1 MQCTK
6 RILALAVIA
15 SLPAL
20 MVGCGG
26 DDGKSGTPGTNGANG
41 VDGAKGADGT
51 SGVNGINGT
60 NGTNGATGAAG
71 ANGAQSLIQQT
82 LLAAGDA
89 QCFNGGV
96 KIESGIDANSDKIL
110 QAAEVNQ
117 TNYQCDKSALNTHMN
132 FNRIATLP
140 SCMQINATCNT
151 NDLTAA
157 EIVAA
162 STDGMTLVYTDSPKN
177 QIGFVDIA
185 NPNLPK
191 AIGVLA
197 MGSEPTSI
205 AVKGSN
211 ALVAVN
217 TSADY
222 VNVSGKLVVVDIAT
236 KTEIHSINL
245 GGQPDS
251 IAISPDGNYALV
263 VIENERDET
272 LSGGIPP
279 QLPAGKLVI
288 VDLSAAAP
296 TAWTTRDVDLTG
308 IATLYPSDPEPEY
321 VDINSDN
328 MAVVTL
334 QENNHIALVNLV
346 TGTIVRHFT
355 ASSVDLVNVDLTD
368 DRPAVIKPVE
378 VQNARLREP
387 DGVSWINNE
396 YFATANEGDLNG
408 GTRGFSIFNSM
419 GEVVWDSGSDLDDM
433 AIRFGHYQ
441 DRRSDAKGNEPENI
455 ELGVFGDNRYLFV
468 NSERSSLIFVYDLA
482 DPKKPVFKQ
491 VLPAT
496 AAPEGGLAIPSRN
509 LLVVA
514 SESDLRNVAIRA
526 GINIY
531 SYNTQAQKYPTVQSM
546 NRADGNPIPWSALS
560 ALSADANNPSILYS
574 IEDSFFGQNRIFTL
588 DVSSKPA
595 LIVGETKIMDT
606 NNVFATSGVNAGLP
620 AFTNAELAA
629 MINADK
635 SVNIDPEGLA
645 KASDGGFW
653 IASEGSGAAA
663 SAASMNMIFKTDAYG
678 VIESVI
684 SLPAPVNA
692 LQTNN
697 GFEGIAEYNNSLYLA
712 FQRAWGAE
720 ANPRIGIYDLASQTW
735 QFVFYPLDT
744 YSSQFAGGWVGLSEI
759 TSIGNGEFMVL
770 ERDNRGGPDA
780 AIKRLYK
787 INLQAVTDGATI
799 TKTLIK
805 DIKPVLGGTTGPLL
819 EKVEGT
825 ALMANGDVYIV
836 TDNDGVNDHSGET
849 QLINLGKLF

>member
-1 MQCTK
+1 MQFTRK
-6 RILALAVIA
+6 LLPLMLVA
-15 SLPAL
+15 SLPLL
-20 MVGCGG
+20 MTACGG
-26 DDGKSGTPGTNGANG
+26 DDGK
-41 VDGAKGADGT
+41 
-51 SGVNGINGT
+51 NGT
-60 NGTNGATGAAG
+60 NGTNGTNGSNG
-71 ANGAQSLIQQT
+71 ANGSNGSNGAKSLLSQT
-82 LLAAGDA
+82 VLAAGNA
-89 QCFNGGV
+89 QCFKGGV
-96 KIESGIDANSDKIL
+96 KIESGVDANNDNTL
-110 QAAEVNQ
+110 QSTEVSQ
-117 TNYQCDKSALNTHMN
+117 TTYQCDKSVINTQMN
-132 FNRIATLP
+132 FNRVATLP

-151 NDLTAA
+151 NDVTAA

-185 NPNLPK
+185 NPAQPK
-191 AIGVLA
+191 ATGVLA
-197 MGSEPTSI
+197 MGGEPTSI
-205 AVKGSN
+205 AVKGAN

-217 TSADY
+217 TSADF
-222 VNVSGKLVVVDIAT
+222 VNVSGKLAIVDIAT
-236 KTEIHSINL
+236 KAVVHSINL

-251 IAISPDGNYALV
+251 VAISPDGKYALV
-263 VIENERDET
+263 VIENERDES
-272 LSGGIPP
+272 LNGGVPP

-288 VDLSAAAP
+288 VDLTAAAP
-296 TAWTTRDVDLTG
+296 SAWTTRDVNLTG
-308 IATLYPSDPEPEY
+308 IAALYPSDPEPEY

-328 MAVVTL
+328 IAVVTL
-334 QENNHIALVNLV
+334 QENNHIALINLA
-346 TGTIVRHFT
+346 TGAIVRHFS
-355 ASSVDLVNVDLTD
+355 AGSVDLANVDLTD

-378 VQNARLREP
+378 VQKARMREP
-387 DGVSWINNE
+387 DGVSWINND

-408 GTRGFSIFNSM
+408 GSRGFSIFNSM
-419 GEVVWDSGSDLDDM
+419 GEVVWDSGAELDDL

-455 ELGVFGDNRYLFV
+455 ELGVFGNERFLFV

-491 VLPAT
+491 ALPAT
-496 AAPEGGLAIPSRN
+496 AAPEGGLAIPARN

-531 SYNTQAQKYPTVQSM
+531 SYNTQAQKYPTVQSV

-560 ALSADANNPSILYS
+560 ALSVDANNPNILYS

-595 LIVGETKIMDT
+595 LIVGETKIWDSK
-606 NNVFATSGVNAGLP
+606 NVFSSSGVNAGLP
-620 AFTNAELAA
+620 AVTNAELAA
-629 MINADK
+629 MVNADK
-635 SVNIDPEGLA
+635 SVNLDPEGLA

-663 SAASMNMIFKTDAYG
+663 SAVSMNLVFKTDAFG

-684 SLPAPVNA
+684 SLPASVNA

-720 ANPRIGIYDLASQTW
+720 ANPRIGIYDLASKTW
-735 QFVFYPLDT
+735 KFVFYPLDA

-759 TSIGNGEFMVL
+759 TSLGNGEFMVL

-780 AIKRLYK
+780 SIKRLYK
-787 INLQAVTDGATI
+787 INLQTATDGQTI

-825 ALMANGDVYIV
+825 AVMANGDVYMV

>member
-1 MQCTK
+1 M
-6 RILALAVIA
+6 LSLMVVA
-15 SLPAL
+15 SLPLL
-20 MVGCGG
+20 MTACGG
-26 DDGKSGTPGTNGANG
+26 DDGKNGANG
-41 VDGAKGADGT
+41 KD
-51 SGVNGINGT
+51 GINGT
-60 NGTNGATGAAG
+60 NGTNGSAGAAG
-71 ANGAQSLIQQT
+71 PSGSNGTNGTNGSNGANGTNGTNGSKSLISQT
-82 LLAAGDA
+82 VLAAGNA
-89 QCFNGGV
+89 QCFKGGL
-96 KIESGIDANSDKIL
+96 KIESGVDANNDNSL
-110 QAAEVNQ
+110 QSTEVTQ
-117 TNYQCDKSALNTHMN
+117 TTYQCDKSVINTQMN
-132 FNRIATLP
+132 FNRIATLQ

-151 NDLTAA
+151 SDETAA

-162 STDGMTLVYTDSPKN
+162 STDGMTLVYTDALKK
-177 QIGFVDIA
+177 QIGFVDIV
-185 NPNLPK
+185 NPSQPK
-191 AIGVLA
+191 PTGVLA
-197 MGSEPTSI
+197 MGGEPTSI
-205 AVKGSN
+205 AVKGAN

-217 TSADY
+217 TSADF
-222 VNVSGKLVVVDIAT
+222 VNVSGKLAIVDIAT
-236 KTEIHSINL
+236 KTVIHNIDL

-251 IAISPDGNYALV
+251 VAVSPDGKYALV
-263 VIENERDET
+263 VIENERDES
-272 LSGGIPP
+272 LNGGLPP

-288 VDLSAAAP
+288 VDLTAAAP
-296 TAWTTRDVDLTG
+296 TAWTTRNVDLTG
-308 IATLYPSDPEPEY
+308 IATLYPSDPEPEF

-328 MAVVTL
+328 IAVVTL
-334 QENNHIALVNLV
+334 QENNHIALINLA
-346 TGTIVRHFT
+346 TGAIVRHFS
-355 ASSVDLVNVDLTD
+355 AGSVDLVNVDLTD

-408 GTRGFSIFNSM
+408 GTRGFTIFNTQ
-419 GEVVWDSGSDLDDM
+419 GDVVWDSGSELDDLT
-433 AIRFGHYQ
+433 IRFGHYQ

-455 ELGVFGDNRYLFV
+455 ELGIFGNERFLFV
-468 NSERSSLIFVYDLA
+468 NSERSSLVFVYDLA

-491 VLPAT
+491 ALPAS

-509 LLVVA
+509 LLAVA

-526 GINIY
+526 GINLY
-531 SYNTQAQKYPTVQSM
+531 SYNMQAPQYPTVQSI
-546 NRADGNPIPWSALS
+546 NRPNGSPIPWSALS
-560 ALSADANNPSILYS
+560 ALSADAINPKTLYS

-595 LIVGETKIMDT
+595 LVVGETKIMDT
-606 NNVFATSGVNAGLP
+606 NNVFATSGINADLP
-620 AFTNAELAA
+620 SFSNAELAA

-635 SVNIDPEGLA
+635 SVNLDPEGLA
-645 KASDGGFW
+645 QAADGGFW

-663 SAASMNMIFKTDAYG
+663 DAKSSNLIFKTDVYG
-678 VIESVI
+678 VIQSVI
-684 SLPAPVNA
+684 GLPASVNA

-712 FQRAWGAE
+712 FQRAWNGE

-735 QFVFYPLDT
+735 KFVFYPLDA
-744 YSSQFAGGWVGLSEI
+744 YSSQYAGGWVGLSEI

-780 AIKRLYK
+780 SIKRLYK
-787 INLQAVTDGATI
+787 INLQTVTDGQTI
-799 TKTLIK
+799 TKTLIN
-805 DIKPVLGGTTGPLL
+805 DIKPVLGSTKGTLL

>member
-1 MQCTK
+1 MQFVK
-6 RILALAVIA
+6 RILSLAVIA

-26 DDGKSGTPGTNGANG
+26 DDGKNGTNGSNGSNGANG
-41 VDGAKGADGT
+41 
-51 SGVNGINGT
+51 N
-60 NGTNGATGAAG
+60 
-71 ANGAQSLIQQT
+71 NGAQSLINQT
-82 LLAAGDA
+82 VLASGNT
-89 QCFNGGV
+89 QCFKGGV
-96 KIESGIDANSDKIL
+96 KIDSGIDANNDKIL
-110 QAAEVNQ
+110 QATEISQ
-117 TNYQCDKSALNTHMN
+117 TTYQCDKSVINPQMN
-132 FNRIATLP
+132 FNRIATIP

-151 NDLTAA
+151 NDVTAA

-162 STDGMTLVYTDSPKN
+162 STEGMTLVYTDSPKN
-177 QIGFVDIA
+177 QIGFVNIA
-185 NPNLPK
+185 NPNSPK
-191 AIGVLA
+191 ATGVLA
-197 MGSEPTSI
+197 MGGEPTSI

-217 TSADY
+217 TSVDF
-222 VNVSGKLVVVDIAT
+222 VNVSGKLAVVDIAT
-236 KTEIHSINL
+236 KTVIHSINL
-245 GGQPDS
+245 SGQPDS
-251 IAISPDGNYALV
+251 IAISPDGKYALV

-272 LSGGIPP
+272 LNGGLPP

-288 VDLSAAAP
+288 VDLTAAAP

-328 MAVVTL
+328 IAVVTL

-346 TGTIVRHFT
+346 TGAIVRHFT
-355 ASSVDLVNVDLTD
+355 AGSVDLVNVDLTD

-419 GEVVWDSGSDLDDM
+419 GQVVWDSGSDLDDM

-455 ELGVFGDNRYLFV
+455 ELGVFGDDRYLFV
-468 NSERSSLIFVYDLA
+468 NSERSSLVFVYDLA

-491 VLPAT
+491 VLPAS

-531 SYNTQAQKYPTVQSM
+531 SYNTQAQKYPTVQSV

-560 ALSADANNPSILYS
+560 ALSADANNPNILYS

-595 LIVGETKIMDT
+595 LIVGETKIMDSK
-606 NNVFATSGVNAGLP
+606 NVFATSGVNAGLP

-653 IASEGSGAAA
+653 VASEGSGAAA
-663 SAASMNMIFKTDAYG
+663 SAASMNLIFKTDNQG

-684 SLPAPVNA
+684 SLPAAVNA

-712 FQRAWGAE
+712 FQRAWGTE
-720 ANPRIGIYDLASQTW
+720 ANPRIGIYDLASKTW
-735 QFVFYPLDT
+735 KFVFYPLDA
-744 YSSQFAGGWVGLSEI
+744 YSSQYAGGWVGLSEI

-780 AIKRLYK
+780 SIKRLYK
-787 INLQAVTDGATI
+787 INLQTFTEGETI

-805 DIKPVLGGTTGPLL
+805 DIKPVLGGTTGHLL